1 MGLAWS
7 SALYVLACVRCALP
21 MPWLGGDAARRAGL
35 ACCTPQPYLRF
46 TLHGAASGLGL
57 GLALTLAL
65 ALALALTLTLTLT
78 LTLILT
84 R

>member
-7 SALYVLACVRCALP
+7 AALYVLACVRCALP
-21 MPWLGGDAARRAGL
+21 MPWLGSDAARRAGL

-46 TLHGAASGLGL
+46 TLHGAASGFG
-57 GLALTLAL
+57 
-65 ALALALTLTLTLT
+65 LALTLTLTLT
-78 LTLILT
+78 LTLALTLTLTLTLILT

>member
-7 SALYVLACVRCALP
+7 SVLYVLACVRCALP
-21 MPWLGGDAARRAGL
+21 MPWLGTDVARRAGL
-35 ACCTPQPYLRF
+35 ACCSPQPYLRF
-46 TLHGAASGLGL
+46 TLHGAASGFGL
-57 GLALTLAL
+57 GIALTLTQ
-65 ALALALTLTLTLT
+65 TLTLTLT